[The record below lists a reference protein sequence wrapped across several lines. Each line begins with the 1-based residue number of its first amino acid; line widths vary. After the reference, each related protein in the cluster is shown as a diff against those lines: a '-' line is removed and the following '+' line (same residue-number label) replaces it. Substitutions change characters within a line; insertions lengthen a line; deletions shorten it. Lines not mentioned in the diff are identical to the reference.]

1 MQNPT
6 YCFRERNLV
15 PQLLELQINSKT
27 VMSWSSQKKKMAFF
41 VPFILSE
48 RNFFKICF
56 ILMHSVLNTLL
67 EYTYFYIS
75 ENITSYTFVAC
86 F

>member
-1 MQNPT
+1 MHFVEKKKNFNKIELKAKMQNPT

-27 VMSWSSQKKKMAFF
+27 VMSWSSQKKKTAFF

-48 RNFFKICF
+48 RNFFKIC
-56 ILMHSVLNTLL
+56 VL
-67 EYTYFYIS
+67 F
-75 ENITSYTFVAC
+75 
-86 F
+86 